1 MKKYDSYKNSQ
12 IEWIGDVPSHWESWK
27 ISHAFNRIGS
37 GTTPESGNPIYHENG
52 TINWLNTGDL
62 NDGVLDS
69 CSKKIT
75 TKALDDYSSLKLFPT
90 GSLVMAMY
98 GATIGKTA
106 ILNFETTTNQAC
118 CVFCDSS
125 IIDLKFLQYWF
136 IGNKEQIINLAIG
149 GGQPNISQNILKD
162 IRVWCP
168 DYSEQGSLTDFLDHK
183 TTQINDLIAKKEQF
197 IQLLEEER
205 VAVINQAVTKGLDPN
220 VSMKDSGIEWLG
232 QIPKHWEVNKIKSVT
247 KKIGS
252 GVTPKGGAEIY
263 ELTGIPLLRSQNVYF
278 DGFRLD
284 NVAYITREIH
294 DSMKNS
300 QVLFGDVLLN
310 ITGGSIG
317 RCYYVTNEFEEANVN
332 QHVCIVRPNER
343 IITEFLYYVLSSTL
357 GQQQIDLCQT
367 GGNREALNFEQL
379 KNFFLILPS
388 IDEQH
393 EIVEKLNKS
402 LNAISLT
409 IEKSRKEIDL
419 INEYKTALISEVV
432 TGKVDVRNEK
442 LN

>member
-1 MKKYDSYKNSQ
+1 MSNKYDSYNDSG
-12 IEWIGDVPSHWESWK
+12 IDWIGDIPSHWKCSK
-27 ISHAFNRIGS
+27 YKYYF
-37 GTTPESGNPIYHENG
+37 ESGMGETILREDLTENG
-52 TINWLNTGDL
+52 EIPVFSATESDKIFGYVDEAKLILQKNDLVIPARGNSIGHLMLVEAKATCTQTTIYFKNKSLI
-62 NDGVLDS
+62 DS
-69 CSKKIT
+69 KFAFYFAKGN
-75 TKALDDYSSLKLFPT
+75 KDMLFQFDN
-90 GSLVMAMY
+90 
-98 GATIGKTA
+98 TA
-106 ILNFETTTNQAC
+106 IPQITVNQ
-118 CVFCDSS
+118 VKNNVVLIPSS
-125 IIDLKFLQYWF
+125 EEQTIIANY
-136 IGNKEQIINLAIG
+136 
-149 GGQPNISQNILKD
+149 
-162 IRVWCP
+162 
-168 DYSEQGSLTDFLDHK
+168 LDHK
-183 TTQINDLIAKKEQF
+183 TNQIDHLIAKKEQF

-205 VAVINQAVTKGLDPN
+205 VAVINQAVTKGLDPS
-220 VSMKDSGIEWLG
+220 VPMKDSGIDWLG
-232 QIPKHWEVNKIKSVT
+232 EIPEHWEVNKIKSVT

-388 IDEQH
+388 INEQH
-393 EIVEKLNKS
+393 EIVEKLSKS
-402 LNAISLT
+402 LIAISLT
-409 IEKSRKEIDL
+409 IEKSKHEIEL
-419 INEYKTALISEVV
+419 LKEYKTALISEVV
-432 TGKVDVRNEK
+432 TGKVDVRDEIINQQVAI
-442 LN
+442 